1 MCGFEKDQL
10 SWRLWTVSRLVTFH
24 HGNNNVPALLLES
37 VSRPQGTETLTYCVA
52 YCVTTHS
59 SNVIVNFVDDTTVVG
74 LITDDNES
82 AYREEV
88 HSLKNW
94 CHNSNLSLN
103 ISKTKELVVDFRRRT
118 SEHPPHHHRQDS
130 SGAGQQLQVPRRKH
144 HRGTHLD
151 YSHTVSSGEG
161 PPASLIPQ
169 ATEEIW
175 SEFKNPQKVLQLHC
189 GEHPDCTA
197 SPPGTELHRSQ
208 PESPEETAQHIVG
221 GELPSLQE
229 IYPQR
234 CVRKARK
241 IIRDS
246 CHLSHELFSLL
257 PSGRRYR
264 SIRTQTSRTR
274 DSFFSQAIRLL
285 NSR

>member
-59 SNVIVNFVDDTTVVG
+59 SNVIVKFVDDTTVVG

-88 HSLKNW
+88 HSLINW

-118 SEHPPHHHRQDS
+118 SEHPPPRPS
-130 SGAGQQLQVPRRKH
+130 SPLTGLQWSR
-144 HRGTHLD
+144 
-151 YSHTVSSGEG
+151 SAASSSS
-161 PPASLIPQ
+161 A
-169 ATEEIW
+169 
-175 SEFKNPQKVLQLHC
+175 
-189 GEHPDCTA
+189 
-197 SPPGTELHRSQ
+197 
-208 PESPEETAQHIVG
+208 
-221 GELPSLQE
+221 
-229 IYPQR
+229 
-234 CVRKARK
+234 
-241 IIRDS
+241 
-246 CHLSHELFSLL
+246 
-257 PSGRRYR
+257 
-264 SIRTQTSRTR
+264 
-274 DSFFSQAIRLL
+274 
-285 NSR
+285 

>member
-59 SNVIVNFVDDTTVVG
+59 SNVIVKFVDDTTVVG

-118 SEHPPHHHRQDS
+118 SEHSPPITIDRTPVEQ
-130 SGAGQQLQVPRRKH
+130 
-144 HRGTHLD
+144 
-151 YSHTVSSGEG
+151 VSSFKFLGVN
-161 PPASLIPQ
+161 I
-169 ATEEIW
+169 TEELSLTTHTQSVVGKAHQHLLFLKRLKKFGRSSKILRKFY
-175 SEFKNPQKVLQLHC
+175 SCTVESILTALH
-189 GEHPDCTA
+189 H
-197 SPPGTELHRSQ
+197 PPGTELHRSQ
-208 PESPEETAQHIVG
+208 PESPEETAQHIVE

-234 CVRKARK
+234 CVGK
-241 IIRDS
+241 
-246 CHLSHELFSLL
+246 H
-257 PSGRRYR
+257 GR
-264 SIRTQTSRTR
+264 SSEAPAT
-274 DSFFSQAIRLL
+274 
-285 NSR
+285 